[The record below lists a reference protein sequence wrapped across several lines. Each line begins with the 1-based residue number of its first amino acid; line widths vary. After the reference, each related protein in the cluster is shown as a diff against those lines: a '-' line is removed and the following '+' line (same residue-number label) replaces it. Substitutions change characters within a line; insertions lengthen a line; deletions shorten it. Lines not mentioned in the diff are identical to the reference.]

1 MGDDLAELAGGEA
14 GLRDGFP
21 LCSVSELQSVDD
33 QSHSRDDGPDQL
45 VGSSPV
51 LLEPTHELNLPTSLL
66 AGPIQD
72 LELEDFE
79 LDSFMNVPLVE
90 SSSSDS
96 DSFVLSNSS
105 TEEEVNSLLPGSEPD
120 VIQFLDSTGQ
130 MPQLSWDLEY
140 LLANC

>member
-1 MGDDLAELAGGEA
+1 MDDELAELAGGEA

-21 LCSVSELQSVDD
+21 LRSVSELQSVDD
-33 QSHSRDDGPDQL
+33 QSHSRDDGPGQL

-51 LLEPTHELNLPTSLL
+51 LLEPTHELNLPMSLL
-66 AGPIQD
+66 AGPVQD
-72 LELEDFE
+72 LELKDFE
-79 LDSFMNVPLVE
+79 LDSFTNVPLLE
-90 SSSSDS
+90 STSSDS

-105 TEEEVNSLLPGSEPD
+105 TKEEVNSLLPGLEPD
-120 VIQFLDSTGQ
+120 VIQLLDSTGQ